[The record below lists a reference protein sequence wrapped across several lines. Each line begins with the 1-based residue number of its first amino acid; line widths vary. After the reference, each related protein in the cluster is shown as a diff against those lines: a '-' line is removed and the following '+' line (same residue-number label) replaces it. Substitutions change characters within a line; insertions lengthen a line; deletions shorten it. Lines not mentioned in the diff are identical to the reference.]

1 MDCALCSH
9 PRMALGCFRPSPA
22 VSGAAVGVGVQG
34 WVSLD
39 VCAHF
44 AWMGTSGSESLF
56 PCLRDTQFNILQTE
70 LLFASACSVG
80 LEWAV
85 FVLKFPDL

>member
-1 MDCALCSH
+1 MDCFVQSSTDGTWLFPPVACCE
-9 PRMALGCFRPSPA
+9 RWCT
-22 VSGAAVGVGVQG
+22 GVGVR
-34 WVSLD
+34 VSLD